1 MNWDG
6 NRNIG
11 MESRNTRIES
21 RNIRM
26 ESRDIRMERHKWEQI
41 LLMYTEKYC
50 RVQVAV
56 RGEGIS
62 GGVFS

>member
-11 MESRNTRIES
+11 MESRNTR
-21 RNIRM
+21 M
-26 ESRDIRMERHKWEQI
+26 ESRDIRMEWNKWEQI

-56 RGEGIS
+56 SGEGIS
-62 GGVFS
+62 GGVSS